1 MQASFIKYKI
11 DNIHTVTYEC
21 HKSNVVGHLL
31 RLHATQKALQ
41 LPLSSSF
48 SFFYSKS
55 GWTEQSYLS
64 SFLQVLS

>member
-48 SFFYSKS
+48 LFSTANLDGLNKVTCQVFFMC
-55 GWTEQSYLS
+55 
-64 SFLQVLS
+64 